1 MSARPGAGAK
11 REAGVGAVARART
24 RGKAG
29 SGAGMRVGAGAGVT
43 AGVRGARGGAS
54 ETASLVARRK
64 REKTKSDLGLGPG
77 LSPRKRNT

>member
-1 MSARPGAGAK
+1 
-11 REAGVGAVARART
+11 
-24 RGKAG
+24 
-29 SGAGMRVGAGAGVT
+29 MRVGAGAGVT
-43 AGVRGARGGAS
+43 AGVRGARGGTS